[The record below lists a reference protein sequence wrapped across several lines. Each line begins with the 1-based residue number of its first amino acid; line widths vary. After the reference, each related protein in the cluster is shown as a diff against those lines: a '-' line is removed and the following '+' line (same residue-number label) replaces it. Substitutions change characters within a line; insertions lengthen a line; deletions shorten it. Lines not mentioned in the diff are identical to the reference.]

1 MTKSRFVLDK
11 LSKFLE
17 EGIVNYKDLTNEVL
31 NILKSKREE
40 VIFRMKLTSKEETEI
55 IKKRVENLEK
65 KLKFLKRKKL
75 LKKLRGQRNYN
86 SQTTQR
92 RFTKLNIPSMGFYN
106 VR

>member
-65 KLKFLKRKKL
+65 KIEILEKKKVIKKTKRARKL
-75 LKKLRGQRNYN
+75 
-86 SQTTQR
+86 
-92 RFTKLNIPSMGFYN
+92 
-106 VR
+106 

>member
-1 MTKSRFVLDK
+1 MTKSRFLLDK

-65 KLKFLKRKKL
+65 KIEILEKKKVIKKTKRAKKL
-75 LKKLRGQRNYN
+75 
-86 SQTTQR
+86 
-92 RFTKLNIPSMGFYN
+92 
-106 VR
+106 

>member
-17 EGIVNYKDLTNEVL
+17 EGIVNYKDLTNEVI

-65 KLKFLKRKKL
+65 KIEILEKKKVTKKTKRARKL
-75 LKKLRGQRNYN
+75 
-86 SQTTQR
+86 
-92 RFTKLNIPSMGFYN
+92 
-106 VR
+106 

>member
-65 KLKFLKRKKL
+65 KIEILEKKKGIKKTKRAKKL
-75 LKKLRGQRNYN
+75 
-86 SQTTQR
+86 
-92 RFTKLNIPSMGFYN
+92 
-106 VR
+106 

>member
-17 EGIVNYKDLTNEVL
+17 EGIVNYKDLTNEVI

-55 IKKRVENLEK
+55 IKKLTAHIHR
-65 KLKFLKRKKL
+65 
-75 LKKLRGQRNYN
+75 RN
-86 SQTTQR
+86 
-92 RFTKLNIPSMGFYN
+92 
-106 VR
+106 

>member
-55 IKKRVENLEK
+55 IKKRVEILEK
-65 KLKFLKRKKL
+65 KKVIKKTKRAKKL
-75 LKKLRGQRNYN
+75 
-86 SQTTQR
+86 
-92 RFTKLNIPSMGFYN
+92 
-106 VR
+106 